1 MINIRKKYHWS
12 FILAL
17 IIFVLISSLIARGYI
32 FPGGNHYTHVPQI
45 KAMLNPDLYKND
57 YYVQEMLKF
66 TPRYYYQ
73 YLIYLLSKISNIPT
87 AYFVYYLLAFSSF
100 LTALFTLAK
109 SSKNTLL
116 VGGIVSFFGLTSYT
130 LIGYLEIFPTK
141 PVPATFAMSI
151 AVWGIY
157 FTLQKKWIIAYL
169 FFGIASLLQFLVG
182 ILPGLMVL
190 PIMFID
196 RWQNR
201 DQMRFWQKGCIALTL
216 FFGIASF
223 VYLPMILGDTGD
235 GLKFSNN
242 EFVFIYGWVRNP
254 HHIIPSF
261 WQWQNWLDLIFF
273 MLAGMIT
280 FHNISHDFNNII
292 INNQGSS
299 KTTTNTIKLAGLI
312 IVITSII
319 ALIIGTIFVEVYP
332 LSFIS
337 KLQLA
342 RTVPFAQ
349 LIIFLAVAMQVDQ
362 LYQRGY
368 LCLGLMLV
376 ILLNLPGA
384 GISFLVIAIGIYA
397 VTNFP
402 QVQQFFKGLNPQ
414 FFKYFIWLV
423 NVILLIVALV
433 IQRPDGLS
441 QFERVINGPILLVIL
456 LYPFMITNIKSSR
469 QIKYVIT
476 YFLAIISS
484 LFLIL
489 GLANKLPA
497 PLLKVFKQQVDTYHI
512 PTDDVTKLALQF
524 KEISDQDSLILIPPF
539 VSQFQF
545 FAERST
551 IINFKHFPQTTAGI
565 REWRKRMEAVFG
577 VPLNAQLATGA
588 MEILFAQQ
596 TGDNLV
602 KVAHQYQADYI
613 LTRTDWHPNI
623 QGKIVAQSG
632 LWAIYQISDDN

>member
-1 MINIRKKYHWS
+1 MENFRKKYHWS

-17 IIFVLISSLIARGYI
+17 IIFVLIGTLIARGYI

-87 AYFVYYLLAFSSF
+87 SYFIYYILAFTSF
-100 LTALFTLAK
+100 ITALFALGK
-109 SSKNTLL
+109 SSSNTLL
-116 VGGIVSFFGLTSYT
+116 VGGILSFFGLTTYT

-157 FTLQKKWIIAYL
+157 FTLQKNWIIAYL
-169 FFGIASLLQFLVG
+169 LFGIASLLQFLVG
-182 ILPGLMVL
+182 ILPGLMML
-190 PIMFID
+190 PIMVID
-196 RWQNR
+196 QWKNR
-201 DQMRFWQKGCIALTL
+201 DWQKGLIALIL
-216 FFGIASF
+216 FFIIASL
-223 VYLPMILGDTGD
+223 VYIPMIFSDTNND
-235 GLKFSNN
+235 LKFSNN

-273 MLAGMIT
+273 MLAGVVTLYNINII
-280 FHNISHDFNNII
+280 NIS
-292 INNQGSS
+292 INNQDLPESP
-299 KTTTNTIKLAGLI
+299 KNHIKLAGLVI
-312 IVITSII
+312 IITTII

-332 LSFIS
+332 LSFIA

-349 LIIFLAVAMQVDQ
+349 LIIFLAVAIQVDQ
-362 LYQRGY
+362 LYQWGY
-368 LCLGLMLV
+368 LCLGLMLI

-384 GISFLVIAIGIYA
+384 GISFFLIATGIFLVK
-397 VTNFP
+397 NFP
-402 QVQQFFKGLNPQ
+402 HGQLFLKKINPQ

-423 NVILLIVALV
+423 NVILLTIALIIDRADALNKFDRIV
-433 IQRPDGLS
+433 
-441 QFERVINGPILLVIL
+441 NGPILFLIL
-456 LYPFMITNIKSSR
+456 LYPFIITNLKISQ
-469 QIKYVIT
+469 QIKGTIT
-476 YFLAIISS
+476 YFLAIFSS

-489 GLANKLPA
+489 GLANWLPL
-497 PLLKVFKQQVDTYHI
+497 PLLKLFKQQVNTYNI

-524 KEISDQDSLILIPPF
+524 KQISPQDSLILIPPF
-539 VSQFQF
+539 ISQFQF
-545 FAERST
+545 FAERSA

-565 REWRKRMEAVFG
+565 QEWRKRMEAVFG

-602 KVAHQYQADYI
+602 KVARQYQADYI
-613 LTRTDWHPNI
+613 LTRRDWHPNI
-623 QGKIVAQSG
+623 KGKIVAQQG
-632 LWAIYQISDDN
+632 LWVIYQISD

>member
-1 MINIRKKYHWS
+1 MVNIRKKYHWS

-17 IIFVLISSLIARGYI
+17 IIFVLIGSLIARGYI

-87 AYFVYYLLAFSSF
+87 AYFVYYILAFTSF
-100 LTALFTLAK
+100 LTALFDLAK

-116 VGGIVSFFGLTSYT
+116 VGGILSFFGLTSYT

-157 FTLQKKWIIAYL
+157 FTLRKNWLIAYL

-182 ILPGLMVL
+182 ILPGLMIL
-190 PIMFID
+190 PIMVID
-196 RWQNR
+196 LWKNR
-201 DQMRFWQKGCIALTL
+201 RWQKGVIALIL
-216 FFGIASF
+216 FFGIASL
-223 VYLPMILGDTGD
+223 VYLPMILGDTND

-273 MLAGMIT
+273 MLAGVIT
-280 FHNISHDFNNII
+280 FHNISNSINHQDSSESAKNN
-292 INNQGSS
+292 
-299 KTTTNTIKLAGLI
+299 IKLAGFI

-332 LSFIS
+332 LSFVA

-349 LIIFLAVAMQVDQ
+349 LIIFLAVAIQIDQ

-368 LCLGLMLV
+368 LCLGLMLI

-384 GISFLVIAIGIYA
+384 GISFFVIAISIFLVA
-397 VTNFP
+397 NFP
-402 QVQQFFKGLNPQ
+402 KYQQFFKQLNPQ
-414 FFKYFIWLV
+414 FLKYFIWLV

-433 IQRPDGLS
+433 IERADALN
-441 QFERVINGPILLVIL
+441 QFERVINGSILFLIL
-456 LYPFMITNIKSSR
+456 LYPFIITNINSSQ
-469 QIKYVIT
+469 QIKYAIT
-476 YFLAIISS
+476 YFLAICSS

-497 PLLKVFKQQVDTYHI
+497 PLLKVFKQQVNTYHI

-524 KEISDQDSLILIPPF
+524 KQISDQDSLILIPPF
-539 VSQFQF
+539 ISQFQF
-545 FAERST
+545 FAERSA

-602 KVAHQYQADYI
+602 KVARQYQANYI

-632 LWAIYQISDDN
+632 LWAIYQISDDD

>member
-1 MINIRKKYHWS
+1 MENFRKKYHWS

-17 IIFVLISSLIARGYI
+17 IIFVLIGSLITRGYI

-45 KAMLNPDLYKND
+45 KAMLNPDLYQND

-73 YLIYLLSKISNIPT
+73 YLIYLLSQISNIPT
-87 AYFVYYLLAFSSF
+87 AYFVYYILAFSSF
-100 LTALFTLAK
+100 ITALFFLAK

-116 VGGIVSFFGLTSYT
+116 VGGILSFFGLTSYT

-190 PIMFID
+190 PIMLIE

-201 DQMRFWQKGCIALTL
+201 EQPRFWQKGLIALIL
-216 FFGIASF
+216 FFGIGSF
-223 VYLPMILGDTGD
+223 VYIPMIFGDTGD
-235 GLKFSNN
+235 GLKFTNN

-273 MLAGMIT
+273 MLASVIT
-280 FHNISHDFNNII
+280 FHNISNS
-292 INNQGSS
+292 INHQYSS
-299 KTTTNTIKLAGLI
+299 KTAKNNIKLAGLI

-319 ALIIGTIFVEVYP
+319 ALIIGTIFVEFYP
-332 LSFIS
+332 LSFVA

-342 RTVPFAQ
+342 RTVPFSQ
-349 LIIFLAVAMQVDQ
+349 LIIFLAVAIQVDQ

-368 LCLGLMLV
+368 LCLGLMLI

-384 GISFLVIAIGIYA
+384 GISFFVIAIAIYA

-402 QVQQFFKGLNPQ
+402 QVQQFFKRLNPQ
-414 FFKYFIWLV
+414 FLKYFIWLV

-441 QFERVINGPILLVIL
+441 QFERVINGPILFLIL
-456 LYPFMITNIKSSR
+456 LYPFIITNIKSSQ
-469 QIKYVIT
+469 QIKYAIT
-476 YFLAIISS
+476 YFLAISSS

-489 GLANKLPA
+489 GLANKLPS
-497 PLLKVFKQQVDTYHI
+497 PLLKVFKQQVNTYHI
-512 PTDDVTKLALQF
+512 PSDDVTKLALQF

-545 FAERST
+545 FAERSA

-596 TGDNLV
+596 TGNNLV
-602 KVAHQYQADYI
+602 KVARQYQADYI

-623 QGKIVAQSG
+623 QGKMVAQSG
-632 LWAIYQISDDN
+632 LWAIYYISDDN